1 MDRQLPGATD
11 AGNMYANLYSFMSL
25 PLCDD
30 IKASDADVAVLGLP
44 YDLATSGRPGTRS
57 GPTAIRQAS
66 ANLRWEEARWPWSFK
81 LADHLKAVD
90 CGDVSF
96 YQGDHEAFVAECERR
111 AGEIIDGGKRL
122 LSLGGDHYVALPL
135 LRRHAKRYGKLALI
149 HFDAHTDTDEDGWIY
164 DHGAMFHHARREGLL
179 DDARS
184 VQIGI
189 RTWYDRSEHPFQVI
203 DADQACALPAAEVSA
218 MIRERVGEGPAYV
231 SFDIDCLDPAYA
243 PGTGTP
249 VAGGLSSNQALAI
262 LRGLAGLELVG
273 MDLVEVAPAYDSSQV
288 TALAAATLG
297 LEFLYLLA
305 SARQPD

>member
-1 MDRQLPGATD
+1 MASFTRDNS
-11 AGNMYANLYSFMSL
+11 NMYANVFSFLSL
-25 PLCDD
+25 PFCDQPD
-30 IKASDADVAVLGLP
+30 GGDADVAILGLP

-66 ANLRWEEARWPWSFK
+66 ANLRWEGARWPWSFE
-81 LADHLKAVD
+81 LADRLQVVD

-96 YQGDHEAFVAECERR
+96 YQGDHAAFVSECEAR
-111 AGEIIDGGKRL
+111 AGALIDAGKKL

-135 LRRHAKRYGKLALI
+135 LRRHAARYGKLALI

-164 DHGAMFHHARREGLL
+164 DHGAMFHHARMEGLL
-179 DDARS
+179 QENRC
-184 VQIGI
+184 VQVGI
-189 RTWYDRSEHPFQVI
+189 RTWYEPSTHPFTVI
-203 DADQACALPAAEVSA
+203 DADAACAGSAADISDA
-218 MIRERVGEGPAYV
+218 IARVVGDAPAYV

-262 LRGLAGLELVG
+262 LRGLKDLNLVG
-273 MDLVEVAPAYDSSQV
+273 MDVVEVAPAFDTSQV

-305 SARQPD
+305 NRSS